1 MTLARNICVCIDFLT
16 QVHKEHIRKA
26 AEETGFTPYF
36 FTLNELEEAKA
47 CVQDCEILY
56 SHSPDL
62 LRSAPATLQWYAC
75 CFAGVDPY
83 CKDESIFANPACIL
97 TNANVYGVTISEHV
111 VMVLLML
118 LRRMPDYAKIVAARE
133 WTNKLP
139 IQSIRGNTFTL
150 LGTGN
155 IGQTVAK
162 RLRAMGAARIV
173 GISRSGNPVTDDFDE
188 VLPVSRLDEILPE
201 TYHLIMAMPGT
212 AETAGILSRERIA
225 RMPQGACIVN
235 VGRGSAVDQEALIEA
250 LNNGKLGGAA
260 LDVMMPEPLPADHP
274 LWTAKNVIIT
284 PHVSGNMSLEYTCDA
299 AVELFCEDLRRYAA
313 GLPMENIVDR
323 KLGY

>member
-1 MTLARNICVCIDFLT
+1 MNLARNICVCIDFLT
-16 QVHKEHIRKA
+16 QAHKEQIRKA
-26 AEETGFTPYF
+26 AEETGFTTSF
-36 FTLNELEEAKA
+36 FTLNQLEEAKA

-62 LRSAPATLQWYAC
+62 LRAAPATLQWYAC

-173 GISRSGNPVTDDFDE
+173 GISRSGNAVTDDFDE

-212 AETAGILSRERIA
+212 AETEGFCPESGLPVCLKGPVLS
-225 RMPQGACIVN
+225 M
-235 VGRGSAVDQEALIEA
+235 L
-250 LNNGKLGGAA
+250 
-260 LDVMMPEPLPADHP
+260 
-274 LWTAKNVIIT
+274 
-284 PHVSGNMSLEYTCDA
+284 A
-299 AVELFCEDLRRYAA
+299 AVVPL
-313 GLPMENIVDR
+313 IR
-323 KLGY
+323 KR

>member
-1 MTLARNICVCIDFLT
+1 
-16 QVHKEHIRKA
+16 
-26 AEETGFTPYF
+26 
-36 FTLNELEEAKA
+36 
-47 CVQDCEILY
+47 
-56 SHSPDL
+56 
-62 LRSAPATLQWYAC
+62 
-75 CFAGVDPY
+75 
-83 CKDESIFANPACIL
+83 
-97 TNANVYGVTISEHV
+97 
-111 VMVLLML
+111 
-118 LRRMPDYAKIVAARE
+118 MPDYAKIVAARE

-173 GISRSGNPVTDDFDE
+173 GISRSGNAVTDDFDE
-188 VLPVSRLDEILPE
+188 VFPVSRLDEILPK

-235 VGRGSAVDQEALIEA
+235 VGRGSAIDQEALIEA
-250 LNNGKLGGAA
+250 LNSGKLGGAA
-260 LDVMMPEPLPADHP
+260 LDVMMPEPLPVDHP
-274 LWTAKNVIIT
+274 LWNAKNVIIT